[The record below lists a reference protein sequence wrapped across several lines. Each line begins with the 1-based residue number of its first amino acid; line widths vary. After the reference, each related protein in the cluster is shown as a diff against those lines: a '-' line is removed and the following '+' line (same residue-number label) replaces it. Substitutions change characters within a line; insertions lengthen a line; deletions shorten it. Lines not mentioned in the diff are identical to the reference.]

1 MEVVLLIAIT
11 LLLSAFFSGME
22 IAFVSANKLKLEL
35 DKKSNGFTS
44 KIISIFT
51 KQESH
56 FIVSMLIGNNI
67 ALVVY
72 GVLMAQILEFNLS
85 EIIPSAFLLIIVQTI
100 ISTLIILVVAEF
112 IPKAI
117 FRINSN
123 SVLNF
128 FSIPLLISF
137 LILYPFNLLMI
148 TLSKWILKIFKVE
161 IDENQRLF
169 DRVDLDDYL
178 SMLNSN
184 EDENIE
190 VEMLQ
195 NALELPTIKAREC
208 MIPRTEIIA
217 LEIKTSIL
225 DLKEK
230 FIASKLSKILVYKND
245 IDNVIGYVHSLDLFR
260 KPKTIKSIL
269 MPIPIVTETMV
280 ATDLLQLFINQ
291 HRAVAVVVDEY
302 GGTSGMVTVE
312 DVTEEIVGEIEDEH
326 DKDMLIDKKI
336 DDKTFLFSARMEID
350 AINKKHELNLPTSEE
365 YETLAGLLLHFNE
378 DIPDIETEVDV
389 EKFKFVVKQVNDR
402 SIQLIQIHII

>member
-225 DLKEK
+225 ELKEK

-378 DIPDIETEVDV
+378 DIPEIETEVDV

>member
-11 LLLSAFFSGME
+11 LVLSAFFSGME

-35 DKKSNGFTS
+35 DKKSNDFTS

-85 EIIPSAFLLIIVQTI
+85 EIISSTFLLIFVQTI

-123 SVLNF
+123 SVLKF

-208 MIPRTEIIA
+208 MIPRTEIVA
-217 LEIKTSIL
+217 VEIKTSIL
-225 DLKEK
+225 ELKEK

-336 DDKTFLFSARMEID
+336 DDKTFLFSARMEVD
-350 AINKKHELNLPTSEE
+350 AINKKYELNLPTSEE

-378 DIPDIETEVDV
+378 DIPGIETEVDV

>member
-35 DKKSNGFTS
+35 DKKSNSFTS

-51 KQESH
+51 KQESN

-72 GVLMAQILEFNLS
+72 GMLMAQILEFSLN

-100 ISTLIILVVAEF
+100 ISTFIILVVAEF

-123 SVLNF
+123 SVLKF
-128 FSIPLLISF
+128 FSTPLLISF
-137 LILYPFNLLMI
+137 FILYPFNLLMI

-178 SMLNSN
+178 KMFKSN
-184 EDENIE
+184 QDENIE

-208 MIPRTEIIA
+208 MIPRTEIVA
-217 LEIKTSIL
+217 VEIKTSIL
-225 DLKEK
+225 DLKEL

-245 IDNVIGYVHSLDLFR
+245 IDNIIGYVHSLDLFR
-260 KPKTIKSIL
+260 KPKTIRSIL

-326 DKDMLIDKKI
+326 DKEMLIDKKI
-336 DDKTFLFSARMEID
+336 DNKTFLFSARMEID
-350 AINKKHELNLPTSEE
+350 AINKKYELDLPTSEE

-378 DIPDIETEVDV
+378 DIPAIETEVYI
-389 EKFKFVVKQVNDR
+389 EKFKFTVKEVNDR
-402 SIQLIQIHII
+402 SIQLIQIYII

>member
-35 DKKSNGFTS
+35 DKKSNSFTS

-85 EIIPSAFLLIIVQTI
+85 EIITSSFLLIIVQTI

-123 SVLNF
+123 SVLKF

-148 TLSKWILKIFKVE
+148 TLSKWILKILKVE
-161 IDENQRLF
+161 IDENRRLF

-208 MIPRTEIIA
+208 MIPRTEIVA
-217 LEIKTSIL
+217 VEIKTSIL
-225 DLKEK
+225 ELKEK

-269 MPIPIVTETMV
+269 MPIPIVTEPMA

-336 DDKTFLFSARMEID
+336 DDKTFLFSARMEVD

-378 DIPDIETEVDV
+378 DIPEIETEVDI
-389 EKFKFVVKQVNDR
+389 EKFKFIVKQVNDR

>member
-35 DKKSNGFTS
+35 DKKSNSFTS
-44 KIISIFT
+44 KIISVFT
-51 KQESH
+51 KQESN

-72 GVLMAQILEFNLS
+72 GMLMAQILELNLN

-123 SVLNF
+123 SVLKI

-137 LILYPFNLLMI
+137 FILYPFNLLMI
-148 TLSKWILKIFKVE
+148 TLSKWILKVFKVE

-178 SMLNSN
+178 RMLKSN
-184 EDENIE
+184 QEENIE

-208 MIPRTEIIA
+208 MIPRTEIVA
-217 LEIKTSIL
+217 VEIKTSIL
-225 DLKEK
+225 DLTER

-260 KPKTIKSIL
+260 KPKTIRSIL

-326 DKDMLIDKKI
+326 DKEMLIDKKI
-336 DDKTFLFSARMEID
+336 DNKTFLFSARMEVD
-350 AINKKHELNLPTSEE
+350 AINKKYELNLPTSEE

-378 DIPDIETEVDV
+378 DIPEIETEVDI
-389 EKFKFVVKQVNDR
+389 EKFKFIVKQVNDR

>member
-85 EIIPSAFLLIIVQTI
+85 EIIPSTFLLIIVQTI

-123 SVLNF
+123 SVLKF

-195 NALELPTIKAREC
+195 NALELPSIKAREC

-217 LEIKTSIL
+217 VEIKTSIL
-225 DLKEK
+225 ELKEK

-280 ATDLLQLFINQ
+280 AADLLQLFINQ

-336 DDKTFLFSARMEID
+336 DDITFLFSARMEVD

-378 DIPDIETEVDV
+378 DIPEIETEVDV

>member
-35 DKKSNGFTS
+35 DKKSNSFTS

-178 SMLNSN
+178 RMLNSN

-208 MIPRTEIIA
+208 MIPRTEIISV
-217 LEIKTSIL
+217 EIKTSIL
-225 DLKEK
+225 ELKEK

-269 MPIPIVTETMV
+269 MPIPIVTEPMV

-336 DDKTFLFSARMEID
+336 DDKTFLFSARMEVD

-378 DIPDIETEVDV
+378 DIPDIETEVNV

>member
-1 MEVVLLIAIT
+1 MEVILLIVIT

-35 DKKSNGFTS
+35 DKKSNSFTS

-51 KQESH
+51 KQESN

-72 GVLMAQILEFNLS
+72 GMLMAQILEFNLN
-85 EIIPSAFLLIIVQTI
+85 EIIPSSFLLIIVQTI
-100 ISTLIILVVAEF
+100 ISTFIILVVAEF

-123 SVLNF
+123 SVLKF

-137 LILYPFNLLMI
+137 FILYPFNLLMI

-178 SMLNSN
+178 KMFKSN
-184 EDENIE
+184 QDENIE

-208 MIPRTEIIA
+208 MIPRTEIVA
-217 LEIKTSIL
+217 VEIKTSIL
-225 DLKEK
+225 DLKEL

-245 IDNVIGYVHSLDLFR
+245 IDNIIGYVHSLDLFR
-260 KPKTIKSIL
+260 KPKTIRSIL

-326 DKDMLIDKKI
+326 DKEMLIDKKI
-336 DDKTFLFSARMEID
+336 DNKTFLFSARMEID
-350 AINKKHELNLPTSEE
+350 AINKKYELDLPTSEE

-378 DIPDIETEVDV
+378 DIPAIEKEVYI
-389 EKFKFVVKQVNDR
+389 EKFKFTVKEVNDR
-402 SIQLIQIHII
+402 SIQLIQIYII

>member
-1 MEVVLLIAIT
+1 MEAVLLIAIT

-35 DKKSNGFTS
+35 DKKSNSFTS

-85 EIIPSAFLLIIVQTI
+85 EIITSSFLLIIVQTI

-123 SVLNF
+123 SVLKF

-208 MIPRTEIIA
+208 MIPRTEIVA
-217 LEIKTSIL
+217 VEIKTSIL
-225 DLKEK
+225 ELKEK
-230 FIASKLSKILVYKND
+230 FIASKLSKILIYKND
-245 IDNVIGYVHSLDLFR
+245 IDNIIGYVHSLDLFR

-269 MPIPIVTETMV
+269 MPIPIVTEPMA

-336 DDKTFLFSARMEID
+336 DDKTFLFSARMEVE
-350 AINKKHELNLPTSEE
+350 AINKKYELNLPASEE

-378 DIPDIETEVDV
+378 DIPEIETEVDV
-389 EKFKFVVKQVNDR
+389 EKFKFVVKEVNDR